1 MLPFLSELDGEQY
14 AAATSALNAT
24 VSAGAGS
31 GKTRV
36 LAARYLWLI
45 TQGICRVEEILTIT
59 FTNKAANEMHDRIYR
74 LLLEN
79 REIPEARA
87 AVDNFHSAAI
97 STLDSFCASVARSA
111 SRLYGVSPDFSPDM
125 GGIRELARGLALRFV
140 LDHRNNPG
148 LKDLIAEKKIRFV
161 ADELFAFPALRHS
174 QISRPLDYADFTKR
188 QKEKLLHDWK
198 EKIAEASYLT
208 AVLKEEAEAA
218 DSEFA
223 GDFAFV
229 LAAETGV
236 PGIEVFLN
244 GGGNDSIR
252 QNTEDYFSFLHGAA
266 YFPVRK
272 RSEKYIRFKQC
283 RDELKDRA
291 AELEAIASYI
301 LQWDIVEAVYP
312 LMEEYQSLLAKKK
325 RESGML
331 GFSDI
336 ACLAVDALSRDADL
350 RQMYKKTYKKIMI
363 DEFQDNNALQRDLV
377 YLLAEKYE
385 RREKGVPCREDLLP
399 DKVFFVGDE
408 KQSIYRFRGADVSV
422 FRGLADDFSGSFSGG
437 LSGVSSAEK
446 PAAGKNLS
454 LSCNYRSSP
463 MLIKAFNRIFGG
475 LSGEDTT
482 DESRSPVES
491 KVSAEV
497 RGIFPPRG
505 QEGAPYEASY
515 SRLKS
520 REPSEAEAADEGKPM
535 LHFAF
540 FDKGRI
546 DKDDPR
552 NAEAYE
558 AAYIAW
564 KINEMVTRKHEIYDR
579 KEKKKRPCAYQD
591 FAVLQRSCTRQ
602 YELEKQL
609 KSYGVPFSADRPAG
623 LFDDAPV
630 NDLSALLRLLVYPSD
645 RIAYAALLRSPL
657 LRLSDAG
664 FTVCMMNPGEPFA
677 PELESLVPA
686 PDRELYRR
694 GGRLYRELRGE
705 MGKLSVAELV
715 TKLWYGVGYRYETLW
730 SPSAQAFSDLYDLF
744 FELARFIDGKGKG
757 LPEFLDYLD
766 DLALKE
772 ENIDD
777 TELPDET
784 GNGVRLMSIHKCKG
798 LEFPVVF
805 IFNCGK
811 PEKPLMQTSLACYSE
826 RWGVSLKL
834 PPAGEFSG
842 KNSSYFFNLEK
853 EEEDR
858 KNAAELRRLLY
869 VAMTRA
875 ECVLYVTSSLPVL
888 KESEK
893 KFLDPEIEGYTPE
906 YIQER
911 LAMLCV
917 PGLHPNSFL
926 NLLIPVLAGADD
938 SCFTLEP
945 IHDFIRK
952 GHSEEQDGMRET
964 VSRAL
969 PFYEKT
975 PAPKTEVPYPP
986 VIPAS
991 ELHAPYR
998 SAAPQSPAAKKTPRA
1013 EFDFAES
1020 GTPAESGDAAGNDG
1034 DSLEPLL
1041 ETAGLASE
1049 AFGTIVHGFIEARF
1063 KNQPE
1068 KIPPRILAGIRENH
1082 AAPITEKAREMADK
1096 FFNSGLGA
1104 DSAASGFRET
1114 EFPVLSAVGDSIV
1127 SGKIDLLFEHNGE
1140 LRIVDFKT
1148 DKNED
1153 PLKHSGQLALY
1164 RRAVSD
1170 IYGKPVRCL
1179 VFFLRSGRAVEL
1191 DDNALRTSPEELVAV
1206 WKARYPR

>member
-1 MLPFLSELDGEQY
+1 MLPFLDGLDGEQY
-14 AAATSALNAT
+14 AAATSALNTT

-45 TQGICRVEEILTIT
+45 TEGICRVEEILTIT

-79 REIPEARA
+79 RDIPEARV
-87 AVDNFHSAAI
+87 AVDNFHNAAI

-111 SRLYGVSPDFSPDM
+111 SRIYGVSPDFSPDM
-125 GGIRELARGLALRFV
+125 GGIRELARNLALRFV
-140 LDHRNNPG
+140 LDNRNSPG

-174 QISRPLDYADFTKR
+174 LISRPLDYADFTKR
-188 QKEKLLHDWK
+188 QKEKLLHDWE
-198 EKIAEASYLT
+198 EKTLEAARLVS
-208 AVLKEEAEAA
+208 VLKEEAESVDA
-218 DSEFA
+218 EFA
-223 GDFAFV
+223 GDFASV
-229 LAAETGV
+229 LASETGV
-236 PGIEVFLN
+236 PDMGAFLR
-244 GGGNDSIR
+244 GSGNDSIR
-252 QNTEDYFSFLHGAA
+252 QNTEAYFSFLRGAA
-266 YFPVRK
+266 YYTVRK
-272 RSEKYIRFKQC
+272 RSEKYDRFKQC
-283 RDELKDRA
+283 RDELKDNA
-291 AELEAIASYI
+291 AELEAIANYA

-312 LMEEYQSLLAKKK
+312 LMEEYQNLLAKKK

-336 ACLAVDALSRDADL
+336 ACLAVDALGRDADL
-350 RQMYKKTYKKIMI
+350 RQMYKKAYKKIMI

-385 RREKGVPCREDLLP
+385 RREKGVPAKEDLLP

-408 KQSIYRFRGADVSV
+408 KQSIYSFRGADVSV
-422 FRGLADDFSGSFSGG
+422 FRGLADDFSG
-437 LSGVSSAEK
+437 VSLAGK

-475 LSGEDTT
+475 LCGEDDTE
-482 DESRSPVES
+482 ESRIPAGSGI
-491 KVSAEV
+491 SAEV

-520 REPSEAEAADEGKPM
+520 RKPTEAEAADEEKPM

-540 FDKGRI
+540 FDKDRI
-546 DKDDPR
+546 DEDDPR
-552 NAEAYE
+552 SAEAYE

-564 KINEMVTRKHEIYDR
+564 KINEMVAQGYEIYDR

-591 FAVLQRSCTRQ
+591 FAVLQRSCTHQ

-609 KSYGVPFSADRPAG
+609 KSYGVPFSADRPTG

-645 RIAYAALLRSPL
+645 RIAYGALLRSPL
-657 LRLSDAG
+657 VRLSDAG

-677 PELESLVPA
+677 PEPESLVPA
-686 PDRELYRR
+686 VDLELYRR
-694 GGRLYRELRGE
+694 GGRLYRELRGD

-715 TKLWYGVGYRYETLW
+715 TKLWYGEGYRYETLW

-772 ENIDD
+772 ENTDD
-777 TELPDET
+777 AELPDET
-784 GNGVRLMSIHKCKG
+784 GTGVRLMSIHKCKG

-811 PEKPLMQTSLACYSE
+811 PEKPRIQTSLACYSE

-834 PPAGEFSG
+834 PPAGEFSE
-842 KNSSYFFNLEK
+842 KNSNYFFLLEK
-853 EEEDR
+853 EQEDR
-858 KNAAELRRLLY
+858 KNTAELRRLLY

-875 ECVLYVTSSLPVL
+875 EYALYVTSSLPAL
-888 KESEK
+888 KKSEK
-893 KFLDPEIEGYTPE
+893 KFRDPETEGYTPE
-906 YIQER
+906 YIKER
-911 LAMLCV
+911 LATLCV
-917 PGLHPNSFL
+917 PGLNPNSFL
-926 NLLIPVLAGADD
+926 NLLIPVLAGADS

-945 IHDFIRK
+945 IYDFIRK
-952 GHSEEQDGMRET
+952 GHSEEKDEMRET
-964 VSRAL
+964 VSRAVS
-969 PFYEKT
+969 FYEKT
-975 PAPKTEVPYPP
+975 PVPENEALFPP

-998 SAAPQSPAAKKTPRA
+998 FAPQRFAQSPVSAAEPM
-1013 EFDFAES
+1013 EGLDMLLE
-1020 GTPAESGDAAGNDG
+1020 AAGLG
-1034 DSLEPLL
+1034 
-1041 ETAGLASE
+1041 GE
-1049 AFGTIVHGFIEARF
+1049 AFGTIVHGCIEARF

-1068 KIPPRILAGIRENH
+1068 KIPLRILAGMRENYTV
-1082 AAPITEKAREMADK
+1082 PVKEKAREMADT
-1096 FFNSGLGA
+1096 FFASPLGIQ
-1104 DSAASGFRET
+1104 SAAAKFRET
-1114 EFPVLSAVGDSIV
+1114 EFPILTAAGDSVV

-1140 LRIVDFKT
+1140 LHIVDFKT

-1179 VFFLRSGRAVEL
+1179 IFFLRSGRAVEL
-1191 DDNALRTSPEELVAV
+1191 DDLQLNPEELVAI
-1206 WKARYPR
+1206 WKAEKRLT